1 MPRKSR
7 NPRREKKPTDR
18 KTGVTGKRFR
28 KDPAFKNSR
37 RAMGEFGLGSDA
49 AFLLRRAF
57 LPMLG
62 TLPQRALQANL
73 TGLITALVREKK
85 KSGAKRI
92 RLNQLQWERLKNFDF
107 NNEATLSSL
116 LIADFT
122 ISGKNNPPAMNIALT
137 GVGVTGMVRA
147 MPEITHIQITAG
159 IATIDFEKEK
169 ISKHMVAS
177 GHIATEEGGTE
188 SVSLD
193 VRLPHTHTLP
203 LFLLLGFTIFKKD
216 GPQLY
221 ELHNTRYRAFRII
234 HVQPAP
240 PPAYKQKSPVAP
252 KPAAKPAKKRPSPVK
267 KKAAG
272 KTARPKNKPRR

>member
-1 MPRKSR
+1 MPRKR
-7 NPRREKKPTDR
+7 REPRREKKPTDR
-18 KTGVTGKRFR
+18 KTGVSGKRFR
-28 KDPAFKNSR
+28 EDPAFKNSR
-37 RAMGEFGLGSDA
+37 RAMGEFGLGSGS

-62 TLPQRALQANL
+62 TLPQKKLQANL
-73 TGLITALVREKK
+73 TGLVTTLVREKK
-85 KSGAKRI
+85 KSGTKRI

-107 NNEATLSSL
+107 NEEATLSSV
-116 LIADFT
+116 LIADFK
-122 ISGKNNPPAMNIALT
+122 ISGQNNPPARNITLT
-137 GVGVTGMVRA
+137 GVGVTRMVKV

-159 IATIDFEKEK
+159 VAAIDFEKEK
-169 ISKHMVAS
+169 ISNDLVAS
-177 GHIATEEGGTE
+177 GYIDAEEGNTE
-188 SVSLD
+188 TISLD
-193 VRLPHTHTLP
+193 VRLPKALSHP
-203 LFLLLGFTIFKKD
+203 LFLMLGFTIFKKD

-240 PPAYKQKSPVAP
+240 PPAYKQKRPAP
-252 KPAAKPAKKRPSPVK
+252 PKAAAKPVKKKPVPAK